1 MRRNN
6 EALSANASFRKVS
19 AGDSTAVY
27 AYVREKGNYKVLV
40 VLNLSS
46 KEQNIKVT
54 DATLGG
60 QPLNVFMGSK
70 EEVLN
75 KDWKMEPWG
84 YAVYAY

>member
-1 MRRNN
+1 
-6 EALSANASFRKVS
+6 NASFRKVS

-40 VLNLSS
+40 VLNLSA
-46 KEQNIKVT
+46 KEQNIKIT

-70 EEVLN
+70 EDILN